1 MTLEPGQQILHFR
14 IVEKL
19 GEGGMGVVWKAVD
32 TSLDR
37 EVAIKVLPA
46 TFADEAERL
55 ARFEREARML
65 ASLNHTHIA
74 GIYGIHEADT
84 STGSVRFLSMELVP
98 GEDLSVALERG
109 PLPLDRTLQI
119 AREVAEALETAHENG
134 VIHRDLKPANVR
146 LTQDGKA
153 KVLDFGLA
161 KAASVSEASSGGEA
175 GATLTSAGTAVG
187 LILGTAAYMSPEQAS
202 GQPTDR
208 RSDIWSFGVMLHE
221 MVSHKR
227 MFAGETISHTLA
239 DVLRA
244 PIELDDLPADTPP
257 AVRRL
262 IERCLD
268 RDKMRRLRDMG
279 EARIAIED
287 VIANPDKEDA
297 VAVSVSEKAAGRPSR
312 WPWVVTALAII
323 LAVIGFIWNPGT
335 VTESSQPTRRF
346 AVEMPNSG
354 NTRQGD
360 GLAIAISSD
369 GNSIVTR
376 AGAGTDD
383 MLYIRSIDAFEPKP
397 IEGTT
402 SGRNPFFS
410 PDDRWIAFLSGT
422 NLHKVRATGGAS
434 VLIGPTHAAPTGMD
448 WADNGYIYSAYQ
460 GKLWKVSA
468 DGGEAE
474 QLDGPDLVEPRL
486 ELPHVLPG
494 SKVLICNT
502 GTAPGRSGRLH
513 ALDLDT
519 LKLKDL
525 DMAGSNPHYLS
536 TGHVMFAQSE
546 RVFVAPFDVGR
557 LEFTGAPVAVH
568 PRAWVDQGQMQLDVS
583 ADGTVAYMPISR
595 GEGQALVAVDLDGKV
610 EQLLPD
616 GLPFVS
622 LNDPRI
628 SRDGRQLLLSVEGG
642 AIYMIDLDTQT
653 PTLMSESGFYPLWS
667 PDGTEIVFA
676 TSRGESFDVF
686 RRPVDLS
693 RPEEVYLDV
702 AHNLRS
708 GDWSRQGVL
717 VIREEIPGKG
727 MDLRT
732 IAEIGETT
740 MAPLLDGDDD
750 ELAPIVS
757 ADGEWLA
764 YVSNYSGT
772 DEVYVTSF
780 PEPGGRLQISIKG
793 GTSPTWSPDGSTI
806 YYFEG
811 TKMIAVSIETEPR
824 FRVTDR
830 RVLFEGDY
838 VRYRW
843 SRQYDIDPDGKR
855 FILIKNPTRGNIEV
869 VTNWFEEVRNL
880 ID

>member
-1 MTLEPGQQILHFR
+1 VTIEPGQQLLHFR

-46 TFADEAERL
+46 NFADDAERL

-74 GIYGIHEADT
+74 GIYGIHEAQGT
-84 STGSVRFLSMELVP
+84 RFLSMELVP
-98 GEDLSVALERG
+98 GEDLSAVLERG
-109 PLPLDRTLQI
+109 PLPLERTLHI

-146 LTQDGKA
+146 LTLAGKA

-161 KAASVSEASSGGEA
+161 KALSPSETASGGEG

-208 RSDIWSFGVMLHE
+208 RADIWSFGVMLHE
-221 MVSHKR
+221 MISHKR
-227 MFAGETISHTLA
+227 LFAGETISHTLA

-244 PIELDDLPADTPP
+244 PIELDDLPAGTPP
-257 AVRRL
+257 ALRRL

-287 VIANPDKEDA
+287 VIASPGKEDVPA
-297 VAVSVSEKAAGRPSR
+297 LSLGDGSVPAARR
-312 WPWVVTALAII
+312 WPWIVTGLAII
-323 LAVIGFIWNPGT
+323 LAVVGFVWNPSTGPAPAAP
-335 VTESSQPTRRF
+335 VRRF

-369 GNSIVTR
+369 GASIVTR

-383 MLYIRSIDAFEPKP
+383 MLYIRSIDSFDPKP

-422 NLHKVRATGGAS
+422 NLHKVRASGGAS
-434 VLIGPTHAAPTGMD
+434 VLIGPTHAAPAGMD
-448 WADNGYIYSAYQ
+448 WADDGHIYSAYQ
-460 GKLWKVSA
+460 GKLWKISA
-468 DGGEAE
+468 DGGDAV

-486 ELPHVLPG
+486 ELPFVLPG

-502 GTAPGRSGRLH
+502 ATAPGRSGRLF

-525 DMAGSNPHYLS
+525 DMAGSNARYLA
-536 TGHVMFAQSE
+536 TGHVLFAQSE

-557 LEFTGAPVAVH
+557 LEFTGAPTAVH
-568 PRAWVDQGQMQLDVS
+568 PRAWVDQGQMQLDIS

-622 LNDPRI
+622 LNDPRM

-667 PDGTEIVFA
+667 PDGSEIIFA
-676 TSRGESFDVF
+676 SSRGDSFDIF

-702 AHNLRS
+702 SHNLRS

-732 IAEIGETT
+732 IPEIGETT
-740 MAPLLDGDDD
+740 MRPLLEGDDD
-750 ELAPIVS
+750 ELAPVVS
-757 ADGEWLA
+757 ADGKWLA

-780 PEPGGRLQISIKG
+780 PEPGGRLQISIKS
-793 GTSPTWSPDGSTI
+793 GTSPTWSPDGLTI

-824 FRVTDR
+824 FRVIDR

-843 SRQYDIDPDGKR
+843 SRQYDIQPDGKR

-869 VTNWFEEVRNL
+869 VTNWFEEVRDL
-880 ID
+880 TD

>member
-1 MTLEPGQQILHFR
+1 VTIEPGQQLLHFR

-74 GIYGIHEADT
+74 GIYGIHEAEGT
-84 STGSVRFLSMELVP
+84 RFLSMELVP
-98 GEDLSVALERG
+98 GEDLSVVLERG
-109 PLPLDRTLQI
+109 ALPLEQTLQI

-161 KAASVSEASSGGEA
+161 KAYDPATASDPTHS
-175 GATLTSAGTAVG
+175 ATLTSAGTAVG

-208 RSDIWSFGVMLHE
+208 RADIWSFGVMLHE

-244 PIELDDLPADTPP
+244 PIELDDLPAGTPQ
-257 AVRRL
+257 ALRHL

-268 RDKMRRLRDMG
+268 RDKMRRLRDIG

-287 VIANPDKEDA
+287 VIANPDEG
-297 VAVSVSEKAAGRPSR
+297 VAAALPLGDGSARVARR
-312 WPWVVTALAII
+312 WPWMVTALAIV
-323 LAVIGFIWNPGT
+323 LAVVGFVWTPGT
-335 VTESSQPTRRF
+335 SPVPTEPVRRF

-369 GNSIVTR
+369 GRSIVTR
-376 AGAGTDD
+376 AGAGADD
-383 MLYIRSIDAFEPKP
+383 MLYIRSIGDFDPKP

-422 NLHKVRATGGAS
+422 NLHKVRSSGGAS
-434 VLIGPTHAAPTGMD
+434 VLIGPTHAAPAGMH
-448 WADNGYIYSAYQ
+448 WADDGHIYSAYQ
-460 GKLWKVSA
+460 GKVWKISV
-468 DGGEAE
+468 DGGEAK
-474 QLDGPDLVEPRL
+474 QLDSPDLVEPRL
-486 ELPHVLPG
+486 ELPFVLPG
-494 SKVLICNT
+494 SKALICNT
-502 GTAPGRSGRLH
+502 ATAPGRSGRLH
-513 ALDLDT
+513 ALELDT

-525 DMAGSNPHYLS
+525 DMAGSNPHYLA
-536 TGHVMFAQSE
+536 TGHVLFAQSE

-583 ADGTVAYMPISR
+583 SGGTVAYMPISR
-595 GEGQALVAVDLDGKV
+595 GEEQALVAVDLDGKV

-622 LNDPRI
+622 LNDPRM

-667 PDGTEIVFA
+667 PDGSEIIFA
-676 TSRGESFDVF
+676 SSRGDSFDIF

-693 RPEEVYLDV
+693 RPEELYLDV
-702 AHNLRS
+702 PHNLRS

-732 IAEIGETT
+732 IPEIGDTT
-740 MAPLLDGDDD
+740 MAPLLEGDDD
-750 ELAPIVS
+750 ELAPVVS
-757 ADGEWLA
+757 ADGKWLA

-772 DEVYVTSF
+772 DEIYVTSF
-780 PEPGGRLQISIKG
+780 PETGGRLQISIKG
-793 GTSPTWSPDGSTI
+793 GTSPTWAPDGSTV

-838 VRYRW
+838 VQYRW
-843 SRQYDIDPDGKR
+843 SRQYDIHPDGKR
-855 FILIKNPTRGNIEV
+855 FILIKNPTRGNIEM
-869 VTNWFEEVRNL
+869 VTNWFDELRKL
-880 ID
+880 TD